1 MQFFFKTVEEIGM
14 FRSTLPFCQCPA
26 CGMTGAMIRH
36 GYTYWSISP
45 TENGIRGWRIRCK
58 PSNHHEGCGAT
69 WLLRLGDTLPR
80 RCFSAKQ
87 LWAFIQTLLDARSL
101 KQAWERSGLAC
112 SLDTAYKIY
121 RRLQRCQTVL
131 RTHLCAR
138 GPPPRGKTGVPL
150 FQVYAHL
157 EKEFGNLSPITA
169 YQISFQKD
177 FLAVA

>member
-1 MQFFFKTVEEIGM
+1 MQFFFQTVEEIGM
-14 FRSTLPFCQCPA
+14 FRSTLPFCRCPA
-26 CGMTGAMIRH
+26 CGMIGAMIRH

-58 PSNHHEGCGAT
+58 SSNHHEGCGAT

-87 LWAFIQTLLDARSL
+87 LWAFIQTLLDTRSL
-101 KQAWERSGLAC
+101 KQAWERSGFPC
-112 SLDTAYKIY
+112 SLDTAYRVY

-150 FQVYAHL
+150 FHVFAHL
-157 EKEFGNLSPITA
+157 EKEFGILSPITA